1 MKQNFFLF
9 ILVLLLAVA
18 GFFVYLQNNYSSIFG
33 GKPVFVNNSSNNTLP
48 NTTLT
53 SVLPVKI
60 YFGNKKLNP
69 NLDDCSLV
77 YPVNRTISLNGDP
90 FLQTLNLLFLG
101 PTEQE
106 KAEGYT
112 SVFSPENKD
121 ILKNLDISHDG
132 IVYIDLYDIRPIM
145 PEISSSCGSSQFIKS
160 IEETLKQFQFVKK
173 VIFAINGDPKIFYEW
188 IQLGCSEENNNCD
201 KTPFLKFYSTAENQ

>member
-18 GFFVYLQNNYSSIFG
+18 GFFVYLQKNYLSLSNKDFIPNYSS
-33 GKPVFVNNSSNNTLP
+33 SSVTSLP
-48 NTTLT
+48 ST
-53 SVLPVKI
+53 LPVKI
-60 YFGNKKLNP
+60 YFSNEKLNP
-69 NLDDCSLV
+69 NLKDCSLV

-121 ILKNLDISHDG
+121 ILKNLDISPDG
-132 IVYIDLYDIRPIM
+132 IVYIDLYDIRSIM
-145 PEISSSCGSSQFIKS
+145 PEVSSSCGSSQFMKS
-160 IEETLKQFQFVKK
+160 IEETLKQFQLVKK
-173 VIFAINGDPKIFYEW
+173 VIFAINGDPQMFYEW
-188 IQLGCSEENNNCD
+188 VQLGCSEENNNCD
-201 KTPFLKFYSTAENQ
+201 KTPFLKFYSNQESQ